1 MYHKSSSEHSSGGL
15 QVALD
20 DVEVVLEV
28 EDSSATA
35 DQLQSPTLAA
45 EMEAALKQGASHA
58 GYTNRTDHQE

>member
-1 MYHKSSSEHSSGGL
+1 M
-15 QVALD
+15 ALD

-35 DQLQSPTLAA
+35 DQLQSPTLVT

-58 GYTNRTDHQE
+58 GCTNTTDHQQ